1 MEGGRWDGGKRWIR
15 GRIRGGRR
23 HVLGRGGRGGDWQG
37 WRSGC
42 WEGRRRACEH
52 EVWRMGRV
60 RCMPVGVCVLV
71 RVWL

>member
-1 MEGGRWDGGKRWIR
+1 MEGGRWDGGKRRIR

-23 HVLGRGGRGGDWQG
+23 RVLGRGGWSGGWQG
-37 WRSGC
+37 WWSGR
-42 WEGRRRACEH
+42 WEGGRRAGEH

-60 RCMPVGVCVLV
+60 GRMPVGECVLV